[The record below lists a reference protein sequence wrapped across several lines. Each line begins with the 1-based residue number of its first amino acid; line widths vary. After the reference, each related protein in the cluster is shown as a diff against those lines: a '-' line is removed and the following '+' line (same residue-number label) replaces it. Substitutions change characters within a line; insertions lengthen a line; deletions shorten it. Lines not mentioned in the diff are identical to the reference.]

1 MNAKEFF
8 SLVTEMRNAQK
19 MYFRNRTTD
28 NLQRSKRL
36 EKQVDDE
43 IRRVQ
48 RLQVEPGLPLLLY

>member
-19 MYFRNRTTD
+19 MYFRTRDRND
-28 NLQRSKRL
+28 LQKSKKL

-48 RLQVEPGLPLLLY
+48 RLQVEPELPLLIY

>member
-8 SLVTEMRNAQK
+8 SIVTEMRNAQK

-48 RLQVEPGLPLLLY
+48 RLQVEPELPLLIY